1 LKEIGTIKIQK
12 RDAEGTRAN
21 GRIRREGD
29 LPSNICSKGKDSVA
43 VSVKREE
50 LKRAILKYGRNSVYK
65 LDLPDD
71 KSYTAVIKN
80 IQSSPMDFNK
90 WIHVEFHEISLTEEI
105 RVDVPV
111 VLIGKES
118 FETKA
123 VLLNKHIETISVR
136 GLPQNI
142 PDRIE
147 VDVLNMKLGDSI
159 FVRDIKLPEGLTT
172 DTDPDKNVV
181 NVSELKKV
189 EAPAEDVKPE
199 VNTADAA
206 KTGA

>member
-12 RDAEGTRAN
+12 RDAGGTRTN

-29 LPSNICSKGKDSVA
+29 LPGNICSKGKESIA

-50 LKRAILKYGRNSVYK
+50 LKKAILKYGRNSVYK
-65 LDLPDD
+65 LDLSDD
-71 KSYTAVIKN
+71 KNFTVVIKN

-90 WIHVEFHEISLTEEI
+90 WIHAEFQEISLTDEI

-111 VLIGKES
+111 VLIGKEL
-118 FETKA
+118 FESKDTI
-123 VLLNKHIETISVR
+123 LNKHIESIPVR

-159 FVRDIKLPEGLTT
+159 FIRDIKLPEGLST
-172 DTDPDKNVV
+172 DIDPEKNIVS
-181 NVSELKKV
+181 VSEAKKA

-199 VNTADAA
+199 DNTGDAP
-206 KTGA
+206 KSE